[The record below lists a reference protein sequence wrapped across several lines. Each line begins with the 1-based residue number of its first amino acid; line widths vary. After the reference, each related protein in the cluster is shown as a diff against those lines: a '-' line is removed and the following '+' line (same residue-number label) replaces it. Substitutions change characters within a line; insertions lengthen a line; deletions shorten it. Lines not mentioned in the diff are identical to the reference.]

1 MSRKPKKPTDAAG
14 ATGSGQRKDYEVG
27 YGRPPKSGQFQPNQS
42 GNPKGRPKGSR
53 NFGTIVHAVM
63 SSKIPIVGRGQ
74 RKSVSADEALLRTFY
89 KLAVNGNVKAGA
101 YLLSLRAQ
109 YQLAEV
115 DETPEEG
122 LSGRDQ
128 EILQNFIQQFGKPK
142 KGDKS

>member
-1 MSRKPKKPTDAAG
+1 MSRKLKKLTGTAG
-14 ATGSGQRKDYEVG
+14 AIGSGPRKNYEVG

-42 GNPKGRPKGSR
+42 GNPKGRPKGAR
-53 NFGTIVHAVM
+53 NFATIVHAVM

-74 RKSVSADEALLRTFY
+74 RKCVSADEALLRTFY

-109 YQLAEV
+109 YHPAEV
-115 DETPEEG
+115 EETPEEG

-128 EILQNFIQQFGKPK
+128 EILQNFIEQFGKPK
-142 KGDKS
+142 KVDKS